1 MNLYV
6 ESKLPASDRRV
17 FISALVEN
25 SWSKIKVS
33 LKDFI
38 GDSFLKC
45 EISNKLDRSKDHL
58 INIRSFEEYDMPAPE
73 KEFNFLSYE
82 QSGDSSEKREKRDEL
97 R

>member
-6 ESKLPASDRRV
+6 ESKLPASDKRA
-17 FISALVEN
+17 FISTLAGN
-25 SWSKIKVS
+25 SWSKIKMS

-45 EISNKLDRSKDHL
+45 ETSNKLDRSKYHL
-58 INIRSFEEYDMPAPE
+58 INIRSFEEYEMPAPE
-73 KEFNFLSYE
+73 KEFNLPSDE
-82 QSGDSSEKREKRDEL
+82 QSDDSSEKREKRDEL